1 MSEPKTKA
9 TDASVEDFL
18 NAIEHPLRKADG
30 LKLLQLF
37 KEETCEE
44 PVMWGSSII
53 GFGSFKYKYNSGK
66 EIDWPPVGYSPRKQ
80 SISIYIMVGKT
91 ALEPFL
97 AKLGKHKKSKGCLYI
112 HKFSDVEEGVFRE
125 MIRTSINLVRT
136 NNPQH

>member
-18 NAIEHPLRKADG
+18 NAIEHPVRKADG

-37 KEETCEE
+37 KEETGEK

-53 GFGSFKYKYNSGK
+53 GFGSFKYENNSGK

-80 SISIYIMVGKT
+80 SLSIYIMLGKED
-91 ALEPFL
+91 LEPFL
-97 AKLGKHKKSKGCLYI
+97 AKFGKHKKAKGRIYFN
-112 HKFSDVEEGVFRE
+112 KMSDVKEEVFRE
-125 MIRTSINLVRT
+125 MIHTSINLIRT
-136 NNPQH
+136 KNQ